1 MKQKTQLVNFFLI
14 STTTLSPQPKRDIVL
29 NVLKQ
34 KDRVQKT
41 SPETSNIDKPETANI
56 DKPETHLNKYKKQ
69 QNTNIILLIKPKDTW
84 FHKQRLKCN
93 LSFLWLFLVDQFMR
107 LMSRS
112 IKGMKDCSWSINY
125 SAVAAEIMICR
136 VEDVRNFCAT
146 A

>member
-41 SPETSNIDKPETANI
+41 SPETSNIDKPETTNI

-69 QNTNIILLIKPKDTW
+69 QNTNIML
-84 FHKQRLKCN
+84 
-93 LSFLWLFLVDQFMR
+93 
-107 LMSRS
+107 
-112 IKGMKDCSWSINY
+112 
-125 SAVAAEIMICR
+125 
-136 VEDVRNFCAT
+136 
-146 A
+146 